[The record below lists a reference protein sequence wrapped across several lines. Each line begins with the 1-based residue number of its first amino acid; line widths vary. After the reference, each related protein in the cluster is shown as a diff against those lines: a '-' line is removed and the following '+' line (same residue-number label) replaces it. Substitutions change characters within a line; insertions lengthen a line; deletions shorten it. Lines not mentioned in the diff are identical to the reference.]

1 MQNFTFCNP
10 TKLIFGRGM
19 IASLAD
25 EIPQGSRVLV
35 TFGGGSVRRNGVY
48 DQVRA
53 ALTGIDHVEFWGIE
67 SNPKVETLRR
77 AVELGK
83 REKVNF
89 ILAVGGGSVLDGSK
103 LIACALF
110 DRETRDPWEIV
121 RTRRPRG
128 AIPYASVMTLPATG
142 SEMNAYSVV
151 SSLELEEKLSFT
163 LPDFPR
169 FSILD
174 PDCCRSLPPAQVA
187 ASLADITAHV
197 LEQYMTSPGQ
207 SRPMDRW
214 AEGLLLTVID
224 IAQMLVEGRAD
235 DAALAD
241 YMLTAT
247 LALNNMIAMGVS
259 EDWATHSIG
268 HELTAFTGM
277 AHGATL
283 AILYP
288 ALLRVM
294 IDEKEAK
301 LVQFGE
307 RVFGFTEGTARER
320 ALAAVGRLEDFFASL
335 GLPTR
340 LAEAGV
346 GEEVDRRIAE
356 RFRERG
362 WKLGENR
369 TILPDDIARI
379 LAAARPAK
387 H

>member
-1 MQNFTFCNP
+1 M
-10 TKLIFGRGM
+10 
-19 IASLAD
+19 
-25 EIPQGSRVLV
+25 
-35 TFGGGSVRRNGVY
+35 
-48 DQVRA
+48 
-53 ALTGIDHVEFWGIE
+53 
-67 SNPKVETLRR
+67 
-77 AVELGK
+77 
-83 REKVNF
+83 
-89 ILAVGGGSVLDGSK
+89 
-103 LIACALF
+103 
-110 DRETRDPWEIV
+110 
-121 RTRRPRG
+121 
-128 AIPYASVMTLPATG
+128 
-142 SEMNAYSVV
+142 
-151 SSLELEEKLSFT
+151 
-163 LPDFPR
+163 
-169 FSILD
+169 
-174 PDCCRSLPPAQVA
+174 A
-187 ASLADITAHV
+187 ASLADIAAHV

-224 IAQMLVEGRAD
+224 IAPMLVEGRAD

-283 AILYP
+283 AIPYP
-288 ALLRVM
+288 ALLRVLTE
-294 IDEKEAK
+294 EKEAK

-307 RVFGFTEGTARER
+307 RVFGITEGSARER
-320 ALAAVGRLEDFFASL
+320 A
-335 GLPTR
+335 

-369 TILPDDIARI
+369 TILPDDVARI

-387 H
+387 R